1 MVRSLGVGVGEDLGE
16 GGGIILVWVC
26 EPVFFNFET
35 NPNHIPAGAKKKKEF
50 FDWKAAG
57 RPDDKEDHT
66 VINKKNTTI
75 FLRQLCRC
83 EISHKTLEE
92 RQVIMD

>member
-1 MVRSLGVGVGEDLGE
+1 MGEDLG
-16 GGGIILVWVC
+16 GGVILVWVC
-26 EPVFFNFET
+26 EPVFLISKQT
-35 NPNHIPAGAKKKKEF
+35 PIIYLQVQRKKAF

-83 EISHKTLEE
+83 EISYKTLEE